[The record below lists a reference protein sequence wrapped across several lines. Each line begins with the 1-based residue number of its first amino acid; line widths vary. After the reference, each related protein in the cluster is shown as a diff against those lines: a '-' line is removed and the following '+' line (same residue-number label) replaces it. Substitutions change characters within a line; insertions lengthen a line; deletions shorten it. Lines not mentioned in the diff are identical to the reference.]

1 MHKTISIEG
10 MHCQHCSDAVI
21 KALEALPGASNVT
34 VSLEKGQAQL
44 EVGANSDA
52 ALREAIED
60 IGFDVTAIE

>member
-1 MHKTISIEG
+1 MYKTISIEG
-10 MHCQHCSDAVI
+10 MHCQQCTAAVT
-21 KALEALPGASNVT
+21 KALGALPGTSNVT

-44 EVGANSDA
+44 EAGANSDA

>member
-1 MHKTISIEG
+1 MYKTITIEG

-34 VSLEKGQAQL
+34 VSLEKGRAQL
-44 EVGANSDA
+44 EAGTNSDA

>member
-1 MHKTISIEG
+1 MYKTITIEG

-44 EVGANSDA
+44 EAGTNSDA

>member
-1 MHKTISIEG
+1 MYKTITIEG
-10 MHCQHCSDAVI
+10 MHCQHCSSAVT
-21 KALEALPGASNVT
+21 KALEALPGTSNVA

-44 EVGANSDA
+44 EAGANSDA

>member
-1 MHKTISIEG
+1 MYKTISIEG
-10 MHCQHCSDAVI
+10 MHCQHCSAAVT
-21 KALEALPGASNVT
+21 KALESLHDTSNVT

-44 EVGANSDA
+44 EAGANSDA

>member
-1 MHKTISIEG
+1 MYKTISIEG
-10 MHCQHCSDAVI
+10 MHCQHCTAAVT
-21 KALEALPGASNVT
+21 KALEALPGTSDVT

-44 EVGANSDA
+44 EAGTNSDA

>member
-1 MHKTISIEG
+1 MYKTISIEG
-10 MHCQHCSDAVI
+10 MHCQHCSAAVT
-21 KALEALPGASNVT
+21 KALEALSGTSNVT

>member
-1 MHKTISIEG
+1 MYKTISIEG
-10 MHCQHCSDAVI
+10 MHCQHCSAAVT
-21 KALEALPGASNVT
+21 KALESMPGTSNVA

-44 EVGANSDA
+44 EAGTNSDA

>member
-1 MHKTISIEG
+1 MYKTITIEG

-21 KALEALPGASNVT
+21 KALEALPGTSNVA

-44 EVGANSDA
+44 EAGTNSDA